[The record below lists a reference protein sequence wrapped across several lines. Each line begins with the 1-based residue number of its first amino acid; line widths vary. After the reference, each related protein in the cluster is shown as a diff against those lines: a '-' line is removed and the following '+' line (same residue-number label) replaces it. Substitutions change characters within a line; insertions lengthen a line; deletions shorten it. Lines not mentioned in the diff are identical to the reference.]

1 MTDTPG
7 EDTATA
13 HAVPHRDFED
23 FLAPGT
29 TWVPEPEYVRVFQE
43 LTGELPMAGEAAW
56 TQPGVT
62 YPGFINFSR
71 SDQPGHI
78 RALLRTPNQT
88 TVSVLDIP
96 IEDFDQLMADAGL
109 VRQAVES
116 ALTQI
121 VEDKHRAQMDDLEP
135 EADRSGGA
143 SAGDPLGQRDTRSE
157 DELVRDADDAHDAK
171 LRDLGGGT
179 DPDNGRPLA

>member
-1 MTDTPG
+1 M
-7 EDTATA
+7 
-13 HAVPHRDFED
+13 
-23 FLAPGT
+23 APDVH
-29 TWVPEPEYVRVFQE
+29 WINEPEFVSVFQQ

-96 IEDFDQLMADAGL
+96 IEDFDQLIASAQQ
-109 VRQAVES
+109 VRQGVES
-116 ALTQI
+116 ELEQI
-121 VEDKHRAQMDDLEP
+121 VEDKHRAQMADLEP
-135 EADRSGGA
+135 DFGEPGRSPPTA
-143 SAGDPLGQRDTRSE
+143 SDPLGQRAPDAEDDAAPGQAGDDWRSE
-157 DELVRDADDAHDAK
+157 IDDPAA
-171 LRDLGGGT
+171 R
-179 DPDNGRPLA
+179 